1 MVCHGRLPG
10 RGPSNSMQGKTMNT
24 FGFLGCS
31 LVLLFGISTG
41 QAQQTG
47 QPASNVLSSED
58 LWANPTFVGGVT
70 NGGPHSHSV
79 W

>member
-1 MVCHGRLPG
+1 MNKLRLCG
-10 RGPSNSMQGKTMNT
+10 YAA
-24 FGFLGCS
+24 FAIA
-31 LVLLFGISTG
+31 GISTG

-58 LWANPTFVGGVT
+58 LWRNPTFVGGVT
-70 NGGPHSHSV
+70 NGGPHSHSI

>member
-1 MVCHGRLPG
+1 MRYLTTLA
-10 RGPSNSMQGKTMNT
+10 SAA
-24 FGFLGCS
+24 FLLSVSGS
-31 LVLLFGISTG
+31 L

-58 LWANPTFVGGVT
+58 IYGNPTFVGGVT
-70 NGGPHSHSV
+70 NGGPNAHSV

>member
-1 MVCHGRLPG
+1 
-10 RGPSNSMQGKTMNT
+10 MNA
-24 FGFLGCS
+24 FRFLGCS
-31 LVLLFGISTG
+31 LVLLSSISIG

>member
-1 MVCHGRLPG
+1 
-10 RGPSNSMQGKTMNT
+10 MNAKRR
-24 FGFLGCS
+24 FGCF
-31 LVLLFGISTG
+31 LLFGLCASTG
-41 QAQQTG
+41 YAQQTG

-58 LWANPTFVGGVT
+58 LWGNPTFVGGVN